1 MPDLCCLSLYICHY
15 AGHVGSAVL
24 WAQPS
29 LQAVS
34 QVLKLLPRVAKFP
47 ITFLLFF
54 PLFLFPCKIYLFLSL
69 PPGVKQMDESTL
81 NVK

>member
-54 PLFLFPCKIYLFLSL
+54 FPVPVSVQNTFVSQ
-69 PPGVKQMDESTL
+69 PSSGG
-81 NVK
+81 